1 MLTKAITY
9 TDYNG
14 VERTENF
21 MFNFNKAEL
30 LKMDLFT
37 VGGLR
42 QMVERIVSTQ
52 DIPSLMKL
60 FDEFILKAYG
70 EKSADGKRFIKSE
83 ELSKAFSETEAYST
97 LFMSF
102 FDENGAEEASKF
114 LRAVIPADIM
124 AQVEGAEGNGIP
136 DITQI
141 PASSNL
147 SSSL

>member
-52 DIPSLMKL
+52 DIPSLMRL

-70 EKSADGKRFIKSE
+70 EKSADGKRFVKSE
-83 ELSKAFSETEAYST
+83 ELSKAFSETEAYAT

-114 LRAVIPADIM
+114 LRGVIPADIM
-124 AQVEGAEGNGIP
+124 QQVDAAEGNALT
-136 DITQI
+136 DVTQI

-147 SSSL
+147 SASL

>member
-70 EKSADGKRFIKSE
+70 EKSADGKRFVKSE

-124 AQVEGAEGNGIP
+124 AQVDGGEAGGIP

-147 SSSL
+147 SASL

>member
-52 DIPSLMKL
+52 DIPSLMRL

-83 ELSKAFSETEAYST
+83 ELSKAFSETEAYAT

-114 LRAVIPADIM
+114 LRGIIPADIM
-124 AQVEGAEGNGIP
+124 AQVDNAGADAMP

>member
-52 DIPSLMKL
+52 DIPSLMRL

-83 ELSKAFSETEAYST
+83 ELSKAFSETEAYAT

-102 FDENGAEEASKF
+102 FGDNGAEEASKF
-114 LRAVIPADIM
+114 LSAVIPSDIM
-124 AQVEGAEGNGIP
+124 QQVESAGADTVP

-141 PASSNL
+141 PATSNL
-147 SSSL
+147 SASL

>member
-52 DIPSLMKL
+52 DIPSLMRL

-83 ELSKAFSETEAYST
+83 ELSKAFSETEAYAT

-114 LRAVIPADIM
+114 LRGIIPADIM
-124 AQVEGAEGNGIP
+124 AQVDNAGADVMP